1 MISNHIRKSALVFI
15 GLLSA
20 SLILVS
26 CGSGTTTTTVASTT
40 GTTDAVATASVVDTA
55 AAFEKAISKD
65 GSWII
70 ATLKDLTI
78 DKDLVLDGD
87 FTNGRKDDAGKDIY
101 QRKIGLYTQD
111 ADRKV
116 LDRFKLTA
124 PKLTINSRN
133 ASLEHGT
140 FVGDI
145 YVAVPNF
152 KLVTARVEG
161 NVYFKT
167 EEIKNSF
174 TIDADS
180 VITGVQ
186 EVRSF

>member
-1 MISNHIRKSALVFI
+1 MYRHNFKKITLIFLSTLLVALF
-15 GLLSA
+15 LLS
-20 SLILVS
+20 
-26 CGSGTTTTTVASTT
+26 CGGSAATTTATTT
-40 GTTDAVATASVVDTA
+40 GTTDAVASASIVDTA
-55 AAFEKAISKD
+55 EAFEKAISKD
-65 GSWII
+65 GTWII
-70 ATLKDLTI
+70 ASLKDITT
-78 DKDLVLDGD
+78 DKELVLDGD
-87 FTNGRKDDAGKDIY
+87 FTNGRKDTAGKDIY

-111 ADRKV
+111 ANRNV

-133 ASLEHGT
+133 ASFEYGT
-140 FVGDI
+140 FVGDL

-152 KLVTARVEG
+152 KLIDARVEG

-174 TIDADS
+174 NIDSKS
-180 VITGVQ
+180 VVTGTQ